1 MAQAR
6 PAASTLPWN
15 RGLRRR
21 VSESDDK
28 KAMSSAGE
36 KDYIGRMDTRA
47 KGPVATEIES
57 RLRLA
62 FNPTH
67 LLVINDSEKHRG
79 HAGHDG
85 SGESH
90 FTVEL
95 VSTAFMDQGRLARQ
109 RMVNDALRELLVEK
123 IHALSIR
130 ALAPHEQPAGQ

>member
-1 MAQAR
+1 
-6 PAASTLPWN
+6 
-15 RGLRRR
+15 
-21 VSESDDK
+21 
-28 KAMSSAGE
+28 
-36 KDYIGRMDTRA
+36 MDTSSKDTPA

-62 FNPTH
+62 LNPSH

-79 HAGHDG
+79 HAGHDAQ

-95 VSTAFMDQGRLARQ
+95 VSTAFIGVNRVKRQ
-109 RMVNDALRELLVEK
+109 RLVNDALRELLVEK

-130 ALAPHEQPAGQ
+130 ALAPGEQVSL

>member
-1 MAQAR
+1 
-6 PAASTLPWN
+6 
-15 RGLRRR
+15 
-21 VSESDDK
+21 
-28 KAMSSAGE
+28 
-36 KDYIGRMDTRA
+36 MDTQSKETPA

-62 FNPTH
+62 LNPTH
-67 LLVINDSEKHRG
+67 LLVIDDSEKHRG

-95 VSTAFMDQGRLARQ
+95 VSTAFIDINRVARQ
-109 RMVNDALRELLVEK
+109 RLVNAALRDLLAEK

-130 ALAPHEQPAGQ
+130 ALAPGEHPV